1 MKKLVLIAALGIC
14 ATSTAFA
21 QNIDKNSACWQGL
34 SKEYNALLTDRATDN
49 KNIDKA
55 EAAAFDVKLNKL
67 KADWGK
73 AQQGGVTQKE
83 CEDQRTGIK
92 ALNVDLNKMQA
103 AANSSPSACIAEFKK
118 VAAES
123 DKIFADGVAKKTIN
137 EKEAQAYKL
146 RDGALQKQFNVAVA
160 DKKLTLPE
168 CNALLKSAN
177 DEKIVVTKM
186 AAPAA
191 APATP
196 PAGSPAAAAQDPKIL
211 ACRID
216 LDKEMKAV
224 QVDYQKGVTDKKID
238 AKEAATFKT
247 NMDGLLG
254 KLAAAQR
261 GGFSLQDC
269 TDQVSATKK
278 LHADLGA
285 MLK

>member
-14 ATSTAFA
+14 ATGSAFA

-34 SKEYNALLTDRATDN
+34 TKEYNALIADRTKDT
-49 KNIDKA
+49 KNIDKS
-55 EAAAFDVKLNKL
+55 EAAAFDAKLNKL

-123 DKIFADGVAKKTIN
+123 DKIYADGIAKKTISGN
-137 EKEAQAYKL
+137 EAVAYKR
-146 RDGALQKQFNVAVA
+146 RDVALQKQFNDAVA
-160 DKKLTLPE
+160 DKKLSLAE
-168 CNALLKSAN
+168 CNGLLKSAN
-177 DEKIVVTKM
+177 DEKMAVTKM
-186 AAPAA
+186 AAA
-191 APATP
+191 APAGATP
-196 PAGSPAAAAQDPKIL
+196 ASAAAVDPKMT
-211 ACRID
+211 ACRAD
-216 LDKEMKAV
+216 LDKEYKAV
-224 QVDYQKGVTDKKID
+224 QADYAKGVADKKID
-238 AKEAATFKT
+238 AKEAGDFKAK
-247 NMDGLLG
+247 MDSLRG
-254 KLAAAQR
+254 KWTAAQQ
-261 GGFSLQDC
+261 GGVSLQEC
-269 TDQVSATKK
+269 TDQVDAMKK